1 MGFTFGLRFQNNIM
15 PPPKGIATG
24 RKFWVSC
31 HVFETMVYPLS
42 SYSPLSLPKEPPDQL
57 KQAEGSQL
65 QGCKQTAFT
74 AQTIENAKKMWKST
88 RHKRISFD
96 TPVLGL
102 GQQQKCSPG
111 QQRPFPLFN
120 SAFYLGLNDRRRCS
134 SNYFPLGPTQA
145 TLQQFLCSPAQA
157 L

>member
-1 MGFTFGLRFQNNIM
+1 MNCSQAFSPIPFASVHTGGDFHVLSFLTVLLAFSHVALLCGD
-15 PPPKGIATG
+15 PK
-24 RKFWVSC
+24 VL
-31 HVFETMVYPLS
+31 PLVKC
-42 SYSPLSLPKEPPDQL
+42 LVTHIILLE
-57 KQAEGSQL
+57 E
-65 QGCKQTAFT
+65 
-74 AQTIENAKKMWKST
+74 
-88 RHKRISFD
+88 
-96 TPVLGL
+96 VLGL
-102 GQQQKCSPG
+102 GQQQKCSQG

>member
-1 MGFTFGLRFQNNIM
+1 M
-15 PPPKGIATG
+15 P
-24 RKFWVSC
+24 
-31 HVFETMVYPLS
+31 
-42 SYSPLSLPKEPPDQL
+42 
-57 KQAEGSQL
+57 
-65 QGCKQTAFT
+65 
-74 AQTIENAKKMWKST
+74 KKCEKVQDI
-88 RHKRISFD
+88 KVSFD

-145 TLQQFLCSPAQA
+145 PSNSFSAALPKPCRREKAQGDVCGQTVSISQNENNDWPP
-157 L
+157 LGQPGKNILHCWVG